1 MEFINEKVSSE
12 ESVNF
17 MVFDDGDANGF
28 VQLYPSF
35 SSVSMKRAWVLSDL
49 YVKINGRG
57 KGFGEELL
65 RAAIAFV
72 VETDARESHILSILI
87 MRLGFL

>member
-1 MEFINEKVSSE
+1 
-12 ESVNF
+12 
-17 MVFDDGDANGF
+17 MVFDGGDANGF

-35 SSVSMKRAWVLSDL
+35 SSVSMKRAWVLSGL
-49 YVKINGRG
+49 YVKLNGRA

-72 VETDARESHILSILI
+72 VETDAK
-87 MRLGFL
+87 